1 MARIDHIG
9 VAVNSIAEALK
20 FYRDQLGISLLGE
33 EEVPEQKV
41 RTAFLP
47 VGEGRIELLE
57 PTDPEGPVS
66 KFLQSRG
73 EGIHHLALRVTHLEE
88 VLADLKAKGVR
99 LIDEKPR
106 SGAHGARVAFLHP
119 KSTGGVLLE
128 LCERTEES

>member
-1 MARIDHIG
+1 MAQIDHIG

-88 VLADLKAKGVR
+88 VLADLKARGVR

-106 SGAHGARVAFLHP
+106 SGAHGARIAFLHP